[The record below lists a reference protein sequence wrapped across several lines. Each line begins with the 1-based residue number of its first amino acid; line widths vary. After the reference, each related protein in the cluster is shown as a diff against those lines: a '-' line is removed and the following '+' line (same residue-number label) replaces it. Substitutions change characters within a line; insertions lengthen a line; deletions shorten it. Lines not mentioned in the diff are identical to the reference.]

1 MMMLYFLLIALPLT
15 VVCWGGFWL
24 VRWGWSA
31 LPMTAW
37 EQRWCRWLLVWVVV
51 TLAELSVLVYV
62 AAERHP

>member
-1 MMMLYFLLIALPLT
+1 MWKFLLIALPLT

-37 EQRWCRWLLVWVVV
+37 EQRWCLWLLVWVVV
-51 TLAELSVLVYV
+51 TLAELSVLVCV
-62 AAERHP
+62 AAERRP